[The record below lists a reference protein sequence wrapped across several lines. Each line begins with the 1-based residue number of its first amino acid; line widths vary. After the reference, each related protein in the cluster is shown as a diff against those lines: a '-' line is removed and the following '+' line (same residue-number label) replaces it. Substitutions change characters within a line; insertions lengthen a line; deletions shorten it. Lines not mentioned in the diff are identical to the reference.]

1 MTGEVTLQ
9 GRVLPIGGLKQKV
22 LAAQRA
28 GLTTVVLPKRNGP
41 DLEDVPESVREQMTF
56 HLAEDVTQVLDWALE
71 AAPVAQPPASPPA
84 KVASSPPVVSR
95 PAVTPPPPSV
105 TAPHDEESAALARAL
120 SLCLS
125 PLGALEW
132 QARRVDGRILVS
144 FVSPALARE
153 AIDALA
159 SRATT
164 LAGRLGRWPVDQLT
178 IRTSRVVCVLT
189 PLGVRG
195 WMAASVRGGGPVAL
209 VELLSSRARSATA
222 NTGSGDPALSAD
234 DALSAL
240 SPSASPVVSANGSV
254 AAATRALTAFGAIV
268 ASTAAA
274 EAGGPSVYAFSTDS
288 DRTLVGVARMVHT
301 ALVVGHDDDALG
313 RIESVALRR
322 GRERAIVRPLRGM
335 GGPAVLAAAGQ
346 VVLPGRAHRAALK
359 AAALL
364 EAK

>member
-1 MTGEVTLQ
+1 M
-9 GRVLPIGGLKQKV
+9 
-22 LAAQRA
+22 
-28 GLTTVVLPKRNGP
+28 
-41 DLEDVPESVREQMTF
+41 
-56 HLAEDVTQVLDWALE
+56 
-71 AAPVAQPPASPPA
+71 
-84 KVASSPPVVSR
+84 
-95 PAVTPPPPSV
+95 
-105 TAPHDEESAALARAL
+105 

-132 QARRVDGRILVS
+132 HARRVDGRVLVS
-144 FVSPALARE
+144 FVSPALARD

-159 SRATT
+159 ARAGT

-189 PLGVRG
+189 PLGARG
-195 WMAASVRGGGPVAL
+195 WLAASVRGGGPVAL

-222 NTGSGDPALSAD
+222 NAGGADPALGVD

-240 SPSASPVVSANGSV
+240 SPSTTPLPGANGSV
-254 AAATRALTAFGAIV
+254 AAATRALTVFGSVV

-274 EAGGPSVYAFSTDS
+274 EAGAPSVYAFAADS
-288 DRTLVGVARMVHT
+288 DRTLIGVARLVHT
-301 ALVVGHDDDALG
+301 ALVVGHDDEGLG

-346 VVLPGRAHRAALK
+346 VVLPGRAHRAAVK

>member
-1 MTGEVTLQ
+1 
-9 GRVLPIGGLKQKV
+9 
-22 LAAQRA
+22 
-28 GLTTVVLPKRNGP
+28 
-41 DLEDVPESVREQMTF
+41 VPT
-56 HLAEDVTQVLDWALE
+56 
-71 AAPVAQPPASPPA
+71 AAPAPPAAPIPQPPATAPAKAASPSPVAARPPA
-84 KVASSPPVVSR
+84 
-95 PAVTPPPPSV
+95 TPPAPIAA
-105 TAPHDEESAALARAL
+105 APHDEESSALARAL

-132 QARRVDGRILVS
+132 QTRRVDGRILVS

-195 WMAASVRGGGPVAL
+195 WLAASVRGGGPVAL

-222 NTGSGDPALSAD
+222 NTGGADPALGTD
-234 DALSAL
+234 DALLAL
-240 SPSASPVVSANGSV
+240 SPSVSPLVSANGSV
-254 AAATRALTAFGAIV
+254 AAATRVLTAFGSIV
-268 ASTAAA
+268 ASTAAP
-274 EAGGPSVYAFSTDS
+274 EAGGPSVYAFAADS
-288 DRTLVGVARMVHT
+288 DRTLVGVARIVHT

-322 GRERAIVRPLRGM
+322 GRERAIVRPLHGM

-346 VVLPGRAHRAALK
+346 VVLPGRAHRAAVK